1 MISVCAGKCWLV
13 EEGVQGVE
21 NGAKTCQEVLVENKS
36 CHIWGLLYI
45 VQKMYAQH
53 LGLRRHLSGLL
64 LGFFGPILGLPSFSL
79 SLARVVPSLTSRH
92 RPPPWLLFYPIIDHI
107 GPILGISSPHLVLS
121 GTLPKLPRSSFV
133 PLDLSSTSFALFST
147 SFSLSLTSLAP
158 FLDHLY
164 HLINLFG
171 PLLGL
176 SNPLIDLSRPPPQP
190 SWPPP

>member
-133 PLDLSSTSFALFST
+133 PLDLSSTSFALF
-147 SFSLSLTSLAP
+147 FNLLFPL
-158 FLDHLY
+158 LDLP
-164 HLINLFG
+164 G
-171 PLLGL
+171 PL
-176 SNPLIDLSRPPPQP
+176 P
-190 SWPPP
+190 WPPISPYQLIWPSPWPVQSPYWPL